1 MLMAQLAGQLGQQ
14 SNNLANANSP
24 EQDKKLLTITPIKPT
39 NRNGNKNKWQ
49 EVKQFRLR
57 YLLKK

>member
-24 EQDKKLLTITPIKPT
+24 EQDKKLLNITPIKPT
-39 NRNGNKNKWQ
+39 NRNGNKYKWQ
-49 EVKQFRLR
+49 EEKQLA
-57 YLLKK
+57 

>member
-14 SNNLANANSP
+14 SQSNLANANSP
-24 EQDKKLLTITPIKPT
+24 EQDHKLLNTTPIKPT

-49 EVKQFRLR
+49 EEKQSQ
-57 YLLKK
+57 

>member
-24 EQDKKLLTITPIKPT
+24 EQDHKLLNQNPHQTHQRK
-39 NRNGNKNKWQ
+39 GNQNKWQ
-49 EVKQFRLR
+49 EEKQLA
-57 YLLKK
+57 